1 MEEKK
6 VDFYQYGYEMGEQDE
21 NLKRLKAEI
30 ARKYGEE
37 AAYQFLAG
45 FITAQEDVY
54 IKGTSDDYEIRSG
67 GNLHGEDYVDTEMI
81 SGAGNIVEDLS
92 VRNNSF
98 YGGTGV
104 SPIYDHKGRFKEP
117 PIKDEGKAK

>member
-1 MEEKK
+1 MGEKK

-21 NLKRLKAEI
+21 NLKQLKFQI
-30 ARKYGEE
+30 TKKYGEE

-81 SGAGNIVEDLS
+81 RGSGNIIEDS
-92 VRNNSF
+92 RVRNNSF
-98 YGGTGV
+98 YGGTGI
-104 SPIYDHKGRFKEP
+104 SPIYDDKGRFKEP
-117 PIKDEGKAK
+117 PIKSEGKAR